1 LFYHC
6 ATRFNRC
13 NVTAILATATDLDEH
28 DFISIFAYQISA
40 TMIRAKSLRWRSVAT
55 KTAIFLAVIIALR
68 LAFTINATPS
78 SFFSRK
84 PAVIKYYPSV
94 PADIE
99 LRPEAVSVMVVGDSI
114 SQGGEGD
121 WTWRYRLWEWLK
133 SQEIVVDFVGPFIGT
148 RPQAV
153 AGDIGEV
160 TIPEPLGLP
169 PTGSAIT
176 TAVRKAPNYVFFSL
190 ANPFNGPKLTTRFAI
205 VGLQHRYRS

>member
-1 LFYHC
+1 
-6 ATRFNRC
+6 
-13 NVTAILATATDLDEH
+13 
-28 DFISIFAYQISA
+28 
-40 TMIRAKSLRWRSVAT
+40 VA
-55 KTAIFLAVIIALR
+55 VVIALR
-68 LAFTINATPS
+68 LAFTTNTIS
-78 SFFSRK
+78 STIFNQK
-84 PAVIKYYPSV
+84 PDVVKYYPSV

-99 LRPEAVSVMVVGDSI
+99 LRPGAISVMVVGDSI

-133 SQEIVVDFVGPFIGT
+133 SQEVMVDFVGPFIGT

-176 TAVRKAPNYVFFSL
+176 TAVRRVLDYVSFSL
-190 ANPFNGPKLTTRFAI
+190 AKLFDGPTLTTRFVFA
-205 VGLQHRYRS
+205 GLQHRYRS